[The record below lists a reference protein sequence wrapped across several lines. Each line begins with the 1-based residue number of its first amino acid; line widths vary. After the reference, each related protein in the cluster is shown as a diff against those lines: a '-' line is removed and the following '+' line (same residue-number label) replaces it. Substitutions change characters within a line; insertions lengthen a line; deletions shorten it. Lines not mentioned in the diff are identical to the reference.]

1 MDRVV
6 FSTLKYRKESK
17 WLSWTHSLVSIF
29 LLMFF
34 IFCSFFISNF
44 WLGLLFSI
52 LISAFISRSFIIYHD
67 YAHGTILRK
76 SKLAKAIYFIYGIYV
91 LAPINVWKRTHD
103 YHHRNIGKF
112 FKPSIGSYPLFSK
125 EKFNSCSKKEKRN
138 YLFVRHPLVI
148 LFGYLFTF
156 LFGMCIDPFINNPR
170 KHYDSLCSLIFHFL
184 YMGTI
189 FYFLD
194 FQHVLFIV
202 LIPHF
207 ISSALGAYL
216 FYAQHNFPGAKYKNK
231 DSWDYEFSALE
242 SSSYMKM
249 NKIMQ
254 WVTGNIG
261 FHHIHH
267 LNPSI
272 PFYRLPEAMQS
283 VVELQ
288 SPKITSL
295 KIKDI
300 IACLKIK
307 VWDEDAQKMTST

>member
-112 FKPSIGSYPLFSK
+112 FKPSIGSYPLFQ
-125 EKFNSCSKKEKRN
+125 KKN
-138 YLFVRHPLVI
+138 
-148 LFGYLFTF
+148 
-156 LFGMCIDPFINNPR
+156 
-170 KHYDSLCSLIFHFL
+170 LIAVQKKKK
-184 YMGTI
+184 GTI
-189 FYFLD
+189 YLLD
-194 FQHVLFIV
+194 TL
-202 LIPHF
+202 
-207 ISSALGAYL
+207 
-216 FYAQHNFPGAKYKNK
+216 
-231 DSWDYEFSALE
+231 
-242 SSSYMKM
+242 
-249 NKIMQ
+249 
-254 WVTGNIG
+254 
-261 FHHIHH
+261 
-267 LNPSI
+267 
-272 PFYRLPEAMQS
+272 
-283 VVELQ
+283 
-288 SPKITSL
+288 
-295 KIKDI
+295 
-300 IACLKIK
+300 
-307 VWDEDAQKMTST
+307 